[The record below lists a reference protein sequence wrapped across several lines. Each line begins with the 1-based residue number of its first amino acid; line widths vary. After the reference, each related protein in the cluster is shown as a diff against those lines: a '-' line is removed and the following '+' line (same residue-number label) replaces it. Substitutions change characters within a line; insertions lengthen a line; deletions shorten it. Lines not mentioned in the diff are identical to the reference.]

1 MRFQTTASLAAGA
14 SVANVLSG
22 TQLELINKASL
33 AKFGIVASATGL
45 LATVMSGSDVLL
57 EESTVSLANRFPIDP
72 DDFFKDVAASG
83 DRLKV
88 ALRNPTAGAITYF
101 VTVETQPLNVR

>member
-1 MRFQTTASLAAGA
+1 MRFQTTTSLAAGA

-22 TQLELINKASL
+22 TQLELINKPSL
-33 AKFGIVASATGL
+33 VKIGLVASATGM
-45 LATVMSGSDVLL
+45 LATVMSGADVIL
-57 EESTVSLANRFPIDP
+57 EESTISLANRFPVDP
-72 DDFFKDVAASG
+72 DDFFKVVAAPG

-101 VTVETQPLNVR
+101 VTVETIPLRA